1 MSLAIPGTAARRPL
15 AALAAAG
22 LAVTLAAGCGSNSNK
37 AGGSS
42 SSGGGKA
49 VLNVGMPDGATLP
62 ANNNP
67 FLDSSFAKKLG
78 YTWLIWE
85 PLAMQDEAKPDQDP
99 APWLAT
105 KWDWAPDYSK
115 VTLTVRDGVKWS
127 DGSALTADDVAYTFQ
142 MQKDHKEVNYYSLPI
157 TDVSTSGNQVTVSFN
172 GSQYV
177 NRTKILSTQVIN
189 KKQWSAMADPSK
201 DTVAT
206 PIGTGPYT
214 IKTTT
219 PSTVTVAARG
229 DYWGTA
235 PKVKTIN
242 FTTYSSNDT
251 MGAALTSGAAEWS
264 YYFMSDAKST
274 FVAKDPA
281 HYKLYFPAQ
290 LSADGLWFNTTKKP
304 FDNPHLRRA
313 MSMVINRTDIFNQGE
328 AGYFKPLIDNI
339 TGVPTPQ
346 GEPYIAPEFKG
357 VTAMTGVDAA
367 KKELTDNGFTYSGS
381 TLTDPAGKPVTVTMT
396 DPADWNDYQT
406 DLAIIKDNLSSI
418 GITAT
423 IDKANDDAWF
433 DNIAKGDFDAALH
446 WTNSGTTPYDMYD
459 QIMDSAGYEPI
470 GTAATGDF
478 GRYKNADADAALKA
492 YSNATDDASRTA
504 AMVNLEKLFVQEM
517 PMIPTSA
524 GNLGAEF
531 SAKNWTGWPSADN
544 AYEAPQ
550 PTRWG
555 MLDIILHLT
564 PATS

>member
-1 MSLAIPGTAARRPL
+1 MTLATSGSAARRPL
-15 AALAAAG
+15 AALLAAG
-22 LAVTLAAGCGSNSNK
+22 LAVTLAAGCG
-37 AGGSS
+37 GGKSGG
-42 SSGGGKA
+42 SGGGKTT
-49 VLNVGMPDGATLP
+49 LNVGMPDGATLP

-105 KWDWAPDYSK
+105 KWTWSPDYSQ

-127 DGSALTADDVAYTFQ
+127 DGTPLTADDVAYSFQ
-142 MQKDHKEVNYYSLPI
+142 IQKDHKDVNYYSLPI
-157 TDVSTSGNQVTVSFN
+157 TNVTTSGNQVTVAFD

-201 DTVAT
+201 DTVAN
-206 PIGTGPYT
+206 PVGTGPYT

-219 PSTVTVAARG
+219 PSTVTVSARS

-251 MGAALTSGAAEWS
+251 MGAALVDGQAEWS

-274 FVAKDPA
+274 FVGKDPA
-281 HYKLYFPAQ
+281 HFKLYFPAQ

-328 AGYFKPLIDNI
+328 AGYFKPEIDNI
-339 TGVPTPQ
+339 TGIPTPQ
-346 GEPYIAPEFKG
+346 GEPYIAAQFKG
-357 VTAMTGVDAA
+357 VSPVTGVAAA
-367 KKELTDNGFTYSGS
+367 KQELTGNGFTYSGN
-381 TLTDPAGKPVTVTMT
+381 TLMDPTGKPVTLTIT

-406 DLAIIKDNLSSI
+406 DLEIIKDNLATI

-423 IDKANDDAWF
+423 IDKANDDAW
-433 DNIAKGDFDAALH
+433 DDAIAKGNFDAMLH
-446 WTNSGTTPYDMYD
+446 WTNSGTTPYDMYEE
-459 QIMDSAGYEPI
+459 IMDSAGLEPI
-470 GTAATGDF
+470 GTAATADF
-478 GRYKNADADAALKA
+478 GRYQNPAADAALKA
-492 YSNATDDASRTA
+492 YSNATDDASRATA
-504 AMVNLEKLFVQEM
+504 MENLEKLFVQEM

-524 GNLGAEF
+524 GNLGAEY
-531 SAKNWTGWPSADN
+531 STRNWAGWPTADN
-544 AYEAPQ
+544 PYEAPQ

-555 MLDIILHLT
+555 MEDVVLHLT
-564 PATS
+564 PSS

>member
-1 MSLAIPGTAARRPL
+1 MTLATPGTAARRPL
-15 AALAAAG
+15 AVLAAAG
-22 LAVTLAAGCGSNSNK
+22 LTVTLAACGSAK
-37 AGGSS
+37 HVAGTTGSAGVS
-42 SSGGGKA
+42 

-62 ANNNP
+62 ADNNP

-85 PLAMQDEAKPDQDP
+85 PLAMSDEAKPDQDP
-99 APWLAT
+99 KPWLAT
-105 KWDWAPDYSK
+105 KWEWSPDYSK

-127 DGSALTADDVAYTFQ
+127 DGSPLTADDVAYSFQ
-142 MQKDHKEVNYYSLPI
+142 IQKDNKGVNYYSLPI
-157 TDVSTSGNQVTVSFN
+157 TGVSTSGSQVTVSFD

-177 NRTKILSTQVIN
+177 NRTKVLSTQVIN

-201 DTVAT
+201 DTVAN
-206 PIGTGPYT
+206 PVGTGPYT
-214 IKTTT
+214 IKSTT
-219 PSTVTVAARG
+219 PSTVTVTARDG
-229 DYWGTA
+229 YWGTA

-274 FVAKDPA
+274 FVAKDPT

-304 FDNPHLRRA
+304 FDDPHLRRA
-313 MSMVINRTDIFNQGE
+313 MSMVINRDDIFNQGE
-328 AGYFKPLIDNI
+328 AGYFKPKIENI
-339 TGVPTPQ
+339 TGIPTPQ

-357 VTAMTGVDAA
+357 KAPEADVAAA
-367 KKELTDNGFTYSGS
+367 KKELTDNGYTYQGDK
-381 TLTDPAGKPVTVTMT
+381 LIGKDGKPVTVTMT

-406 DLAIIKDNLSSI
+406 DLAIIKDNLATV
-418 GITAT
+418 GIDAT
-423 IDKANDDAWF
+423 VDKANDDAWF
-433 DNIAKGDFDAALH
+433 DNIAKGDFETALH
-446 WTNSGTTPYDMYD
+446 WTNSGTTPYDMYQ
-459 QIMDSAGYEPI
+459 QIMDSSAVQPI
-470 GTAATGDF
+470 GTAATENF
-478 GRYKNADADAALKA
+478 GRFKNADADAALKA
-492 YSNATDDASRTA
+492 YADATDDASRTA
-504 AMVNLEKLFVQEM
+504 AMNNLEKIFVEQM

-531 SAKNWTGWPSADN
+531 STKNWSGWPSADN

-555 MLDIILHLT
+555 MLDIVLHLT
-564 PATS
+564 PSSS

>member
-1 MSLAIPGTAARRPL
+1 MTLATPGTAARRPL
-15 AALAAAG
+15 AALLAAG
-22 LAVTLAAGCGSNSNK
+22 LAVTLAAGCGSGKSGAS
-37 AGGSS
+37 AG
-42 SSGGGKA
+42 GGGKT
-49 VLNVGMPDGATLP
+49 VLNIGMPDGATLP

-67 FLDSSFAKKLG
+67 YLDSSFAKKLG

-99 APWLAT
+99 KPWLAT

-127 DGSALTADDVAYTFQ
+127 DGTPLTADDVAYSFQ
-142 MQKDHKEVNYYSLPI
+142 IMKDHKDVDYYALPI
-157 TDVSTSGNQVTVSFN
+157 TGVTTSGNQVTVSFD

-201 DTVAT
+201 DTVAN
-206 PIGTGPYT
+206 PVGTGPYT

-219 PSTVTVAARG
+219 PSTVTVAARS
-229 DYWGTA
+229 DYWGSA

-274 FVAKDPA
+274 FVAKDTT
-281 HYKLYFPAQ
+281 HFKLYFPAQ
-290 LSADGLWFNTTKKP
+290 LSADGLWLNTTKKP
-304 FDNPHLRRA
+304 FDNAHLRRA
-313 MSMVINRTDIFNQGE
+313 MSMVINRDDIFNQGE
-328 AGYFKPLIDNI
+328 AGYFKPEISNI
-339 TGVPTPQ
+339 TGIPTPQ
-346 GEPYIAPEFKG
+346 GEPYIAAQFKN
-357 VTAMTGVDAA
+357 VSPVTGVAAA
-367 KKELTDNGFTYSGS
+367 KKELTDNGFTYNGS
-381 TLTDPAGKPVTVTMT
+381 TLMDPTGKPVTLTMT

-406 DLAIIKDNLSSI
+406 DLEIIKDNLASI

-423 IDKANDDAWF
+423 VDKANDDAWF
-433 DNIAKGDFDAALH
+433 DNIAKGNFEAALH

-459 QIMDSAGYEPI
+459 QIMDSAGLEPI

-478 GRYKNADADAALKA
+478 GRYKNPEADAALKA

-504 AMVNLEKLFVQEM
+504 AMNNLEQLFVQEM

-524 GNLGAEF
+524 GNLGAEY
-531 SAKNWTGWPSADN
+531 STRNWSGWPTADN

-555 MLDIILHLT
+555 MEDIVLHLT
-564 PATS
+564 PSS

>member
-1 MSLAIPGTAARRPL
+1 MTLATSGTAARRPL
-15 AALAAAG
+15 AALLAAG
-22 LAVTLAAGCGSNSNK
+22 LALTLAAGCGSGK
-37 AGGSS
+37 
-42 SSGGGKA
+42 SGGASAGSGKT

-67 FLDSSFAKKLG
+67 YLDSSFAKKLG

-105 KWDWAPDYSK
+105 KWQWAPDYSS

-127 DGSALTADDVAYTFQ
+127 DGSALTPDDVAYSFQ
-142 MQKDHKEVNYYSLPI
+142 IMKDHKDVNYYSLPI
-157 TDVSTSGNQVTVSFN
+157 TNVATSGEQVTVSFS

-201 DTVAT
+201 DTVAN
-206 PIGTGPYT
+206 PVGTGPYT

-229 DYWGTA
+229 DYWGSA

-274 FVAKDPA
+274 FVAKDQA

-304 FDNPHLRRA
+304 WDNPHLRRA
-313 MSMVINRTDIFNQGE
+313 ISMVINRADIFNQGE
-328 AGYFKPLIDNI
+328 AGYFKPEISNI
-339 TGVPTPQ
+339 TGIPTPQ
-346 GEPYIAPEFKG
+346 GEPYIADQYKN
-357 VTAMTGVDAA
+357 VTPTTGVDAA
-367 KKELTDNGFTYSGS
+367 KKELTDNGFTYQGS
-381 TLTDPAGKPVTVTMT
+381 TLMDPTGKPVTLTMT

-406 DLAIIKDNLSSI
+406 DLEIIKDNLATI
-418 GITAT
+418 GINAT
-423 IDKANDDAWF
+423 VDKANDDAWF
-433 DNIAKGDFDAALH
+433 DNIAKGNFDAALH

-459 QIMDSAGYEPI
+459 QIMDSSGLEPI

-478 GRYKNADADAALKA
+478 GRYQNPAADAALKA
-492 YSNATDDASRTA
+492 YSNATDDASRKTA
-504 AMVNLEKLFVQEM
+504 MDNLEQLFVQEM

-524 GNLGAEF
+524 GNLGAEY
-531 SAKNWTGWPSADN
+531 STKNWSGWPTADN

-555 MLDIILHLT
+555 MEDIVLHLT
-564 PATS
+564 PSSS